1 MGAARVLRRGGG
13 HRRGSDA
20 AYRRAV
26 AVAAVAAVAD
36 AAGDVGLSMGLAHR
50 R

>member
-26 AVAAVAAVAD
+26 AVAADADAVAV
-36 AAGDVGLSMGLAHR
+36 ADVGLSMGWAHR

>member
-26 AVAAVAAVAD
+26 AVAAVADAVA
-36 AAGDVGLSMGLAHR
+36 DVGLSMGWAHR